1 MVVNIIIIVFSL
13 FLFLFTRRGTFLIPW
28 LILLFSFG
36 VLFIFPLGYFRYL
49 ISIFVIF
56 FDWLFYPFDLEK
68 GLSLFFGVPAS
79 GKTTLCAYLCKHYKG
94 RVFSNVPIKG
104 ALKIDRSDIGKYDI
118 SNGMLLIDE
127 AGIDFNNRFGTR
139 KGSSMA
145 LDESATQWL
154 KLYRHYKIDRF
165 ACFSQRVDIDVTIR
179 GLADRVY
186 LLKKTHIPY
195 IVLFVGVKK
204 VLTVDVPPNCT
215 TGQLVDGFK
224 MKLSDFHM
232 IFTPPLWKLFDT
244 YDAPEMPKKEYLTW
258 NGESKYSSI
267 ETE

>member
-1 MVVNIIIIVFSL
+1 MIIIWILSFLL
-13 FLFLFTRRGTFLIPW
+13 FLLTRRGKAKCAWIILIAADAFL
-28 LILLFSFG
+28 LLR
-36 VLFIFPLGYFRYL
+36 PLGWIRYIITIFTIL
-49 ISIFVIF
+49 I
-56 FDWLFYPFDLEK
+56 DWLFYPFELDK

-79 GKTTLCAYLCKHYKG
+79 GKTTLCAYLCKYYKG
-94 RVFSNVPIKG
+94 KVFSNVPIKG

-145 LDESATQWL
+145 LNEDATQWL

-186 LLKKTHIPY
+186 LLKKTRIPY

-204 VLTVDVPPNCT
+204 VLTVDVPPNST
-215 TGQLVDGFK
+215 TGQLVDGY
-224 MKLSDFHM
+224 KLKPSDIHM
-232 IFTPPLWKLFDT
+232 IYTPPLWKLFDT
-244 YDAPEMPKKEYLTW
+244 YDAPVMPHKDYLTW
-258 NGESKYSSI
+258 DNESKYNSPA
-267 ETE
+267 